1 MNGSMKIRK
10 CNHSIA
16 LAVEGKSKCHI
27 FSNDK
32 RRFKMTYK
40 DSDNTKHEEVTFS
53 MVLGWLAAA
62 ATAIASVAGIV
73 SFS

>member
-1 MNGSMKIRK
+1 
-10 CNHSIA
+10 
-16 LAVEGKSKCHI
+16 
-27 FSNDK
+27 
-32 RRFKMTYK
+32 MTCK
-40 DSDNTKHEEVTFS
+40 DSDNSKEEEVTFS